1 MSWKIKL
8 NNGRIDAFYDDQLVL
23 EGVELRGYD
32 QEDEIKFLLAPYG
45 KPYPVAAPAGEQI
58 VYILKLVPQ
67 NTGPTDIIMEIFCG
81 PLRLALRLYPRKPLG
96 FKLSGMVHWGWEPYL
111 CRIEPGQF
119 KDVVQAALGPANS
132 LLCDCLFDKWTDR
145 VLRFNA
151 DDIFQIKANPST
163 GDFWVE
169 SQLFTQ
175 FGSIPEILA
184 VEVINHF
191 VTEHRSMPHYV
202 PYDRTH
208 HPLPPSGWES
218 WYCYGRQTSEEILI
232 RITDW
237 LAKHLKPFGCEV
249 VQWDDGYQ
257 DENWLEWRRD
267 LFPHG
272 GKWIADYIHS
282 KGFKPGIWVLPQSLG
297 KIDSKLL
304 ETKPDW
310 LLRKPD
316 GEVFRGFANYPYVDP
331 THPEVKKEWFQKIFH
346 TMAREWGIDF
356 FKIDGEGEMQ
366 QWYAL
371 CRDQLYDPSL
381 TPDEAYRGWLKIIRA
396 AIGQERTLLICAT
409 QWRAMGFGDCCRT
422 GTDVGEQWP
431 AVEPAL
437 RATFSNYWM
446 HTIAWYCDPD
456 VLIVRPPLTLEQARS
471 WASLL
476 GLSGQ
481 VLLNSDPVHELPE
494 ERVELLRRIFP
505 AQDIRPMDLWSHPP
519 HGPYPQIWDLKV
531 ATNWGQW
538 DVVGLFRW
546 FEENAA
552 EVKITTELLG
562 LPTGRYVLYDVW
574 EKSYLGEL
582 GNGRTFQIDPGACR
596 VLCIRALTHV
606 PLLLGTNRHITQG
619 YPDLLN
625 LKWDSTHKVMTGQ
638 STVVEN
644 DPYQIRIL
652 VESNGKKYLPDKIET
667 DCCNVTYHLED
678 GVLLVTLTSK
688 ISQRVNWQIQFKK

>member
-381 TPDEAYRGWLKIIRA
+381 TPDEAYRGWLKIIRE

-409 QWRAMGFGDCCRT
+409 RKGRVTSSYFSSSGYSSHGFVVAPPAWPLSTNLGFESSYKLGTVGRGGTVPMVRGKCGRSENYNRAAGIAHR
-422 GTDVGEQWP
+422 
-431 AVEPAL
+431 AL
-437 RATFSNYWM
+437 RA
-446 HTIAWYCDPD
+446 
-456 VLIVRPPLTLEQARS
+456 VRRLGKIVP
-471 WASLL
+471 
-476 GLSGQ
+476 
-481 VLLNSDPVHELPE
+481 
-494 ERVELLRRIFP
+494 
-505 AQDIRPMDLWSHPP
+505 
-519 HGPYPQIWDLKV
+519 
-531 ATNWGQW
+531 
-538 DVVGLFRW
+538 
-546 FEENAA
+546 
-552 EVKITTELLG
+552 
-562 LPTGRYVLYDVW
+562 
-574 EKSYLGEL
+574 
-582 GNGRTFQIDPGACR
+582 GRTWQWTNIPNRSRSLSCAVHPGA
-596 VLCIRALTHV
+596 
-606 PLLLGTNRHITQG
+606 
-619 YPDLLN
+619 
-625 LKWDSTHKVMTGQ
+625 
-638 STVVEN
+638 
-644 DPYQIRIL
+644 DPR
-652 VESNGKKYLPDKIET
+652 
-667 DCCNVTYHLED
+667 
-678 GVLLVTLTSK
+678 TLA
-688 ISQRVNWQIQFKK
+688 IGH